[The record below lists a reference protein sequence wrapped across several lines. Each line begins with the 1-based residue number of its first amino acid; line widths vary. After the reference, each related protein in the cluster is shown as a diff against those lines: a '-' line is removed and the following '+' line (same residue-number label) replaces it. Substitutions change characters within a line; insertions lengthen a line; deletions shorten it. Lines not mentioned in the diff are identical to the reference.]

1 MSDLRNRAHLALV
14 AAAGGAAA
22 FFLLLRWQKHSSDSK
37 RACTLAECFESHLK
51 EVAVAVELALQCGAA
66 MRACD
71 GKRSATV
78 WKDDHGIDPVT
89 QTDQDNETLV
99 TKGLAAAFPGHVII
113 GEEAAAAAENI
124 PPLGRD
130 ASTWIVDPIGQRPLA
145 RSCFDGQQQLT
156 FCTCCILSVRSQT
169 GLRTSRT
176 VLLYRLSA
184 SDSVKTEFPFS
195 A

>member
-37 RACTLAECFESHLK
+37 RACTLAECFESHRK

-130 ASTWIVDPIGQRPLA
+130 ASTWIVDPIGSAHSLVLVLMASRSSLFVLVVSCLFALRRDSELHA
-145 RSCFDGQQQLT
+145 RCSFIGCQHR
-156 FCTCCILSVRSQT
+156 IL
-169 GLRTSRT
+169 
-176 VLLYRLSA
+176 
-184 SDSVKTEFPFS
+184 
-195 A
+195 